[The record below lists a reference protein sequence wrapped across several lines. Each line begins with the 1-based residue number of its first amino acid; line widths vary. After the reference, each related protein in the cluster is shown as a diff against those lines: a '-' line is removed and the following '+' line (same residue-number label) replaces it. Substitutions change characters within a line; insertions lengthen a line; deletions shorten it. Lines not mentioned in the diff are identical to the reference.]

1 MTKNTKVN
9 KEENVSEKEIWKKQK
24 NAQGVQILR

>member
-9 KEENVSEKEIWKKQK
+9 KEENVSEKKIWKKQK
-24 NAQGVQILR
+24 TRKESKY